1 MLMSYKSSLNSD
13 ITKTNKELEG
23 LKRLEEMN
31 KVIRSYNEVNRLK
44 QIQKLTSGESY
55 FQKRYQTAEKVVVA
69 EMRSSSIHYNVILSR
84 VADISDRYQLFF
96 ESDKN
101 AYYLI
106 SLMIYNIP
114 ELFRYVDMVGE
125 MEIQSISEGNTSQ
138 RSRFYL
144 EVLRENIYNSIDNIF
159 TTLERVHSKHSRE
172 LLVTKTELYNSIN
185 AVDIRIE
192 KLITNKLDNTLSV
205 ENSLERYLKVQS
217 SLGSFLTHLNII
229 AEEILR
235 DRVFELNSK
244 THTVTLI
251 VLITLLLSIA
261 VPILILRVIRV
272 RKKEEKKQKQAS
284 KYIKQVKTTFS
295 EAKTL
300 HHLVTDG
307 LLLISKKFRA
317 VNSILYI
324 YDEKS
329 QNFYLGNS
337 YGVLED
343 NISNRIKLNEGIIG
357 STTKE
362 IDIKEVNHS
371 FSIGIANISINYIV
385 TVPLITA
392 DKLVGV
398 IQLSVATDRD
408 VDMEYNSRLFSTVI
422 AILSSYIYKVKK
434 EEETVSY
441 LNLIDSNVITSS
453 TDENGKITEVSR
465 AFERISGY
473 KKEELIKKSHSIIRH
488 EDMPESIFSD
498 MWKTI
503 KSGEIWSGELKN
515 RCKNGGFYWVRTV
528 IHPQF
533 DFSKNIIGYKA
544 IREDITDKKRIE
556 ELSIRDGLT
565 GLYNRRHFDSVF
577 EKLLK
582 EFQENGKKLSFLLM
596 DIDNFKKY
604 NDTYGHQAGDTAL
617 RKVSKTVLSK
627 FSKIDGYSFRLGG
640 EEFGVLFDGGEK
652 SLELSEELRIAIK
665 ELSIP
670 HSSNDEKEVV
680 TISMGLYIIE
690 PESSVTEEEVYRC
703 ADKALYNSKKSGRDR
718 VTLFKRT
725 TK

>member
-1 MLMSYKSSLNSD
+1 MSYKSSLNSD
-13 ITKTNKELEG
+13 LFKTNQEIEG
-23 LKRLEEMN
+23 LKRLEDMN
-31 KVIRSYNEVNRLK
+31 RVIRSFNELNRLK
-44 QIQKLTSGESY
+44 QIQSLTSKTDY
-55 FQKRYQTAEKVVVA
+55 FQKRYHSAEESVIK
-69 EMRSSSIHYNVILSR
+69 EMKSSSIHYNIILSR
-84 VADISDRYQLFF
+84 VTDISDDYQLFF

-101 AYYLI
+101 AYFLI

-125 MEIQSISEGNTSQ
+125 MEIQSIAEGNTSQ

-159 TTLERVHSKHSRE
+159 TTLERVHNKHSRE

-185 AVDIRIE
+185 SVDIRIE
-192 KLITNKLDNTLSV
+192 KLISNNFDSTLSI
-205 ENSLERYLKVQS
+205 ENSLERYLEVLN
-217 SLGSFLTHLNII
+217 SLGGFLTHLNII
-229 AEEILR
+229 VDEILR
-235 DRVFELNSK
+235 ERLFELNSK
-244 THTVTLI
+244 IHTVI
-251 VLITLLLSIA
+251 VIVAITLLLSVS
-261 VPILILRVIRV
+261 VPILILRVISV

-284 KYIKQVKTTFS
+284 KYIKQVRTKFS

-300 HHLVTDG
+300 HNLVTDG
-307 LLLISKKFRA
+307 LLLISKKFKA

-337 YGVLED
+337 YGVLEE

-357 STTKE
+357 SITKE

-408 VDMEYNSRLFSTVI
+408 VDIEYNSRLFSTVI

-453 TDENGKITEVSR
+453 TDENGNITEVSR
-465 AFERISGY
+465 AFEKISGY
-473 KKEELIKKSHSIIRH
+473 KKEELLMKSHSIIRH

-498 MWKTI
+498 MWRTI
-503 KSGEIWSGELKN
+503 KDGKIWSGELKN

-582 EFQENGKKLSFLLM
+582 ESQERGKKLSFLLM

-604 NDTYGHQAGDTAL
+604 NDTYGHQAGDKAL
-617 RKVSKTVLSK
+617 KKVSKSVLSK

-640 EEFGVLFDGGEK
+640 EEFGVLFDGGES
-652 SLELSEELRIAIK
+652 SLELSENLRIAIK
-665 ELSIP
+665 ELNIP
-670 HSSNDEKEVV
+670 HSSNDDKGVV

-690 PESSVTEEEVYRC
+690 PDSTVTEEEVYRC
-703 ADKALYNSKKSGRDR
+703 ADKALYSSKKSGRDR
-718 VTLFKRT
+718 VTLFKRA
-725 TK
+725 